1 MNTSRIAF
9 LFLAALTFAGCA
21 DLDGDRDLASRSGA
35 ELCPDLCAAKARS
48 GCAGFSMSACVSECE
63 GAYRTYAACAPQL
76 DVAVRCTATARYT
89 CDAGRPTAHGC
100 GAEGLAFAAC
110 LSNMSR

>member
-48 GCAGFSMSACVSECE
+48 GCAGFSMSACVSAQSTRSRAKSLMSSSCLLCE
-63 GAYRTYAACAPQL
+63 LT
-76 DVAVRCTATARYT
+76 T
-89 CDAGRPTAHGC
+89 
-100 GAEGLAFAAC
+100 
-110 LSNMSR
+110 